1 MGLIRLPISILVL
14 VLLVAQATS
23 QGYAGTV
30 TTGKG
35 IIPSLRVG
43 SGGNATAS
51 FGSGN
56 QPNFTGIWS
65 FDLLDPNAK
74 HMKLDLDIQQ
84 SKDALMGYGNMT
96 SDGNSR
102 RAEASGNIS
111 GSNIDL
117 SVSIINS
124 SEMYGLEVTRS
135 GTYLTG
141 KYDAYSSG
149 AIILSGTVA
158 GSISP
163 SEALGKRATIILG
176 NELSQ
181 AAPVDVTRSATTQ
194 ESIWG
199 ASSNNTGHRIEKR
212 SFSST
217 SNGGQVTTSDVSVI
231 TNYS

>member
-1 MGLIRLPISILVL
+1 MGLIRLPLSILVL
-14 VLLVAQATS
+14 VLLVAQASS

-65 FDLLDPNAK
+65 FDLLDPNVK
-74 HMKLDLDIQQ
+74 HMKLELEIQQ
-84 SKDALMGYGNMT
+84 SKDDLMGYGNMT

-102 RAEASGNIS
+102 RAKASGNIS

-141 KYDAYSSG
+141 KYDEYSSG

-163 SEALGKRATIILG
+163 SEAGKRATIILG

-231 TNYS
+231 ANYS